1 MLHRQKQ
8 TRMSKHIIYNVT
20 QTKTNENVKA
30 HNIQCYTDKNKREC
44 QSTMLHRQKQ
54 TRISKHI
61 IYNVT
66 QTKTNENVKAHNIQC
81 YTDKNKR
88 ECQST

>member
-8 TRMSKHIIYNVT
+8 TRMSKHIIYNVTQRMSKHIIDNVT

-44 QSTMLHRQKQ
+44 QST
-54 TRISKHI
+54 
-61 IYNVT
+61 
-66 QTKTNENVKAHNIQC
+66 
-81 YTDKNKR
+81 
-88 ECQST
+88 

>member
-8 TRMSKHIIYNVT
+8 TRMSKHIIDNVTQTKTKRMSKHIIYNVT

-44 QSTMLHRQKQ
+44 QST
-54 TRISKHI
+54 
-61 IYNVT
+61 
-66 QTKTNENVKAHNIQC
+66 
-81 YTDKNKR
+81 
-88 ECQST
+88 

>member
-20 QTKTNENVKA
+20 QTKTIENVKA

-44 QSTMLHRQKQ
+44 QST
-54 TRISKHI
+54 
-61 IYNVT
+61 
-66 QTKTNENVKAHNIQC
+66 
-81 YTDKNKR
+81 
-88 ECQST
+88 

>member
-8 TRMSKHIIYNVT
+8 TRMSKHIIYNVTQTKTNENVKAMSKHIIDNVT

-44 QSTMLHRQKQ
+44 QST
-54 TRISKHI
+54 
-61 IYNVT
+61 
-66 QTKTNENVKAHNIQC
+66 
-81 YTDKNKR
+81 
-88 ECQST
+88 